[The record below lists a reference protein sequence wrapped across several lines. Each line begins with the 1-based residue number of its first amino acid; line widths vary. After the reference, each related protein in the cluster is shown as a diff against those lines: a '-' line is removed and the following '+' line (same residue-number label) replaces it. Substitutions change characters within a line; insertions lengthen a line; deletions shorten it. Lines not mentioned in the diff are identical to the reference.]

1 MIRAA
6 LRRESTSK
14 AGGRVRPRYSDR
26 RSPRGTRCR
35 VWSCKDI
42 TVSWPR
48 CRPGDIRLGVIRS
61 PGTEIPRSRSGSPE
75 PGQGS
80 REHPAQEQEAENA
93 RRRKPRTPGLV
104 GALRTPEARGGHW
117 NPRTLEIYPFH
128 SRTRRALRAVTR
140 IARAFR
146 CA

>member
-75 PGQGS
+75 HPVRVAENTRHRSRRPRTPDAGN
-80 REHPAQEQEAENA
+80 REHPA
-93 RRRKPRTPGLV
+93 
-104 GALRTPEARGGHW
+104 
-117 NPRTLEIYPFH
+117 
-128 SRTRRALRAVTR
+128 
-140 IARAFR
+140 
-146 CA
+146 